1 MSSFNQGVPGVA
13 TLINSSA
20 TILSGNAASAN
31 ALTVRQFGGGNVFSA
46 QTTTGSTALFVN
58 AAGNVGIGTTNPS
71 AGGLNSLAG
80 ALLDVYASGTG
91 VSSNVNISAGCD
103 GTASGS
109 NKASLIFNIKG
120 AGGGIVNGGIT
131 HQLLG
136 SDYSFNI
143 QPQTL
148 GTSVMVVKGNGTV
161 GIGTTDPKGTFNV
174 LSGNAGLPDTTG
186 SGSSNV
192 AARIQ
197 SGSICLDFGSIGGTN
212 PFWIQNHLN
221 TAWNTTYPI
230 LLNPNGGNV
239 GIGTTN
245 PLYAFQVDG
254 GSASSNCQMCIENP
268 TNTNTGYGSQ
278 LLFTVYN
285 PGTSQRFQQGAIN
298 SIREDNISH
307 YKSSLALYSYD
318 NANLKECM
326 RLTSGGYVGIGTTS
340 PQTLFHVTATASN
353 SAIFIDNS
361 LGSIGPRPLATNA
374 GSANCHIWADGA
386 ANGSSD
392 GGFLRIAA
400 GGGAGTGNK
409 SYIDLS
415 GYSGTADM
423 NQNIVFG
430 TQGAE
435 RMRIR
440 NDGNVGIGTTN
451 PGSLLDISATG
462 AVHSSTG
469 TLRFYRSDAAT
480 WWKFVGPDTGNTLYL
495 QPTNTSYGVYI
506 TATSTAWASAS
517 DARLKNIIEP
527 ISNAL
532 SKVDILNPVI
542 YSWKTDETNKPHP
555 GLIAQDVLKVQ
566 PEAVVANG
574 EGMYGVQYTELIPL
588 AFAAIKE
595 LSAENTALKA
605 QLTTMDARLAALEK
619 AVLSTGTAGS

>member
-1 MSSFNQGVPGVA
+1 MSTFNQGVPGVA

-46 QTTTGSTALFVN
+46 QTTTGSTALFVSGS
-58 AAGNVGIGTTNPS
+58 GNVGVGTTVTGS
-71 AGGLNSLAG
+71 V
-80 ALLDVYASGTG
+80 LDVYTADAAYGIRHTTGTIAIASY
-91 VSSNVNISAGCD
+91 I
-103 GTASGS
+103 ASGS
-109 NKASLIFNIKG
+109 TTAPAQFGTTTNHKLGFYTN
-120 AGGGIVNGGIT
+120 NGGPSVILDT
-131 HQLLG
+131 NGRLG
-136 SDYSFNI
+136 
-143 QPQTL
+143 
-148 GTSVMVVKGNGTV
+148 
-161 GIGTTDPKGTFNV
+161 
-174 LSGNAGLPDTTG
+174 
-186 SGSSNV
+186 
-192 AARIQ
+192 
-197 SGSICLDFGSIGGTN
+197 
-212 PFWIQNHLN
+212 
-221 TAWNTTYPI
+221 
-230 LLNPNGGNV
+230 
-239 GIGTTN
+239 
-245 PLYAFQVDG
+245 
-254 GSASSNCQMCIENP
+254 
-268 TNTNTGYGSQ
+268 
-278 LLFTVYN
+278 
-285 PGTSQRFQQGAIN
+285 IN
-298 SIREDNISH
+298 Q
-307 YKSSLALYSYD
+307 A
-318 NANLKECM
+318 
-326 RLTSGGYVGIGTTS
+326 S

-469 TLRFYRSDAAT
+469 TLRFYRSDVAT

-506 TATSTAWASAS
+506 TALSTAWASAS